1 MKISP
6 IHYTSDITV
15 FQLRAARYA
24 LRITREEILSNL
36 GLSPTS
42 LSQAEKGVLDLP
54 PKKTSQQTIFKLRS
68 YYEFK
73 GIVFLEKNTITYDPV
88 GDGMPNYLFYLNENI
103 SKD

>member
-1 MKISP
+1 MKINP

-24 LRITREEILSNL
+24 VRITRNEILTNI

-42 LSQAEKGVLDLP
+42 LSQAEKGRLELP

-68 YYEFK
+68 YYETK
-73 GIVFLEKNTITYDPV
+73 GIVFLENNTITYDPV
-88 GDGMPNYLFYLNENI
+88 GEGTPNYLFYLNENI
-103 SKD
+103 LKD